1 MRIDVYVTVWGAAYV
16 DKYLTYSLA
25 SQLTPGN
32 IPALARD
39 GIEFVYH
46 IYTDRTS
53 EALFHPGIAALA
65 RHADVRFRFYEDISY
80 KGVSLAEAMVNSP
93 PETVKH
99 NVQRLTSL
107 RFLAE
112 LGETA
117 SDAAVL
123 LDSDFVFSEGSW
135 PTMIAARREGAEA
148 FCAMFLRLD
157 EHAAAPLLKNRIG
170 GGLSGREI
178 VAIGLE
184 ALHPIARAMFVDADP
199 FTSYPSQLNWP
210 VNERGGA
217 SGRAGFVTHCYFPH
231 PMLSKPR
238 SGLRYSGT
246 MDYEYAL
253 RAVSDNSKIV
263 LARNSDDFL
272 VCKMTP
278 ASYLAEQPRGNVA
291 GIADLARFAISNT
304 NLRHRLFMDQ
314 SIRFIA
320 GGTEADWAETETRS
334 QRFVEAIYAAAE
346 VILGTARTDARTMVF
361 LKSFLGP
368 IEDFASPQTA
378 ARLNGWM

>member
-1 MRIDVYVTVWGAAYV
+1 MRVDVYVTVWGAAYV

-46 IYTDRTS
+46 IYTDRAS
-53 EALFHPGIAALA
+53 EAHFHPGIDALA
-65 RHADVRFRFYEDISY
+65 RHADVQFHFYEDIPY
-80 KGVSLAEAMVNSP
+80 KGVNLAEAMRNSL

-99 NVQRLTSL
+99 NIQRLTSL

-112 LGETA
+112 AGEA
-117 SDAAVL
+117 KSDAAVL

-135 PTMIAARREGAEA
+135 PAMIEARRAGAEA

-157 EHAAAPLLKNRIG
+157 ENVAAPRLKDRIG
-170 GGLSGREI
+170 AGLSGREI
-178 VAIGLE
+178 VKIGL
-184 ALHPIARAMFVDADP
+184 AAMHPIAAAMFADADP
-199 FTSYPSQLNWP
+199 FTAYPSQLNWP
-210 VNERGGA
+210 VNAGVGA
-217 SGRAGFVTHCYFPH
+217 DGQAGFVTHCYFPH
-231 PMLSKPR
+231 PLMTKPR
-238 SGLRYSGT
+238 AGLRYTGT

-253 RAVSDNSKIV
+253 RAVSDDAKIV
-263 LARNSDDFL
+263 LARHSDEFL

-278 ASYLAEQPRGNVA
+278 ASYLAGQPTGGSVR
-291 GIADLARFAISNT
+291 IADLARFAVSNT
-304 NLRHRLFMDQ
+304 NLRHRLFMAQ
-314 SIRFIA
+314 PIRFVA
-320 GGTEADWAETETRS
+320 GGSDADWAA
-334 QRFVEAIYAAAE
+334 VEAQSTRLVETIYAAVE

-378 ARLNGWM
+378 ARLKGWM

>member
-1 MRIDVYVTVWGAAYV
+1 LRVDVYVTVWGAAYV

-32 IPALARD
+32 IPALAQG

-46 IYTDRTS
+46 IYTDRAS

-65 RHADVRFRFYEDISY
+65 RHADVRFHFYEDISY
-80 KGVSLAEAMVNSP
+80 KGVSLAEAMANSP
-93 PETVKH
+93 PATVKH

-157 EHAAAPLLKNRIG
+157 EHAAAPLLKSRIAH
-170 GGLSGREI
+170 GLSAREI
-178 VAIGLE
+178 VTIGLE

-210 VNERGGA
+210 VGA
-217 SGRAGFVTHCYFPH
+217 NGRAGFVTHCYFPH
-231 PMLSKPR
+231 PMLTKPR
-238 SGLRYSGT
+238 GGLRYSGT

-253 RAVSDNSKIV
+253 RAVSDDSRIV

-291 GIADLARFAISNT
+291 GIADLARFAVSNT

-320 GGTEADWAETETRS
+320 GGREGDWAEAETRS
-334 QRFVEAIYAAAE
+334 QRLVEAIYAAAE
-346 VILGTARTDARTMVF
+346 VILGAARTDARTMVF

-368 IEDFASPQTA
+368 IEDFASPQTS
-378 ARLNGWM
+378 ARLKGWM

>member
-1 MRIDVYVTVWGAAYV
+1 LRIDVYVTVWGAVYV

-32 IPALARD
+32 IPALAL
-39 GIEFVYH
+39 GGNEVVYH
-46 IYTDRTS
+46 IYTDRAS
-53 EALFHPGIAALA
+53 EAHFHPGIEALS
-65 RHADVRFRFYEDISY
+65 RHCDVRFHFYEDVPF
-80 KGVSLAEAMVNSP
+80 KGASLAEAMANSP

-112 LGETA
+112 AGEA
-117 SDAAVL
+117 KSDAAVL
-123 LDSDFVFSEGSW
+123 LDSDFVFSENSW
-135 PTMIAARREGAEA
+135 PAMIEARRSGAQA

-157 EHAAAPLLKNRIG
+157 EQVAAPRLKDRLG
-170 GGLSGREI
+170 AGLSGREI
-178 VAIGLE
+178 VSIGLD

-199 FTSYPSQLNWP
+199 FTSYPSQLNWR
-210 VNERGGA
+210 VGA
-217 SGRAGFVTHCYFPH
+217 QGEAGFVTHCYFPH
-231 PMLSKPR
+231 PMLTRPR
-238 SGLRYSGT
+238 AGLRYSGT

-253 RAVSDNSKIV
+253 RAVGDDSKIV
-263 LARNSDDFL
+263 LARSSDEFL

-278 ASYLAEQPRGNVA
+278 SSYLAGQPRGGNVN
-291 GIADLARFAISNT
+291 IADLARFAVSNT
-304 NLRHRLFMDQ
+304 NLRHRLFMAQ
-314 SIRFIA
+314 PIRFVA
-320 GGTEADWAETETRS
+320 RGTDAEWEGVEAQSTRL
-334 QRFVEAIYAAAE
+334 VEAIYAAAE

-378 ARLNGWM
+378 ARLKGWM